1 MNIDRRE
8 FARLVSMVLC
18 GLSVTAGARTSL
30 AGQDTDIG
38 LTLIVPFPPGAG
50 SDAMAR
56 LMGTVLRD
64 AGKLNVLVNNVSGG
78 NGVIAANRLLNSSSP
93 DGVAMFSSTSL
104 LTFVPALSPGTLNFD
119 PEKRLIPIATVGIQR
134 YVLVAAGSFDP
145 ASLLN
150 RNPRAGTASPFA
162 RIGAVGSASV
172 MHFHSQALA
181 RVLRKELDIIPYR
194 GMADLMQAM
203 LSGQIDLALVDELT
217 AQRLQAS
224 GRVRLVA
231 AMSAEPC
238 ILFPSLPRWRQS
250 GFAALDMDI
259 LFVVYAGSGMSEVRM
274 NQLAEKMRA
283 LGGIPAFHDG
293 MRKLG
298 VSPLV
303 LAGGDARRYLR
314 ESVARDRRYIEEFGN
329 ERR

>member
-8 FARLVSMVLC
+8 FVRLVSMASC
-18 GLSVTAGARTSL
+18 GLSVTAGARAAL
-30 AGQDTDIG
+30 AGQDGDTG

-56 LMGTVLRD
+56 LMGAVLRD
-64 AGKLNVLVNNVSGG
+64 AGELNVLVNNVSGG
-78 NGVIAANRLLNSSSP
+78 NGVIAANRLLSSSSP
-93 DGVAMFSSTSL
+93 DDVALFSSTNL
-104 LTFVPALSPGTLNFD
+104 LAFVPALSPGTLNFD

-134 YVLVAAGSFDP
+134 FVLAAAEDFDP

-150 RNPRAGTASPFA
+150 RNPHAGTAAPFA

-172 MHFHSQALA
+172 LHFHSRALA

-194 GMADLMQAM
+194 GMADLMPAM

-217 AQRLQAS
+217 AQRLHAS
-224 GRVRLVA
+224 GRARLVA

-238 ILFPSLPRWRQS
+238 ILFPSLPLWRES

-274 NQLAEKMRA
+274 NRLAEKIRA
-283 LGGIPAFHDG
+283 LGRTPAFHDG
-293 MRKLG
+293 MRRLG

-303 LAGGDARRYLR
+303 LAGGEARRYVR
-314 ESVARDRRYIEEFGN
+314 ERVARDRRYIERFGS
-329 ERR
+329 E